1 MKPFAVKPIARIKGK
16 ISFPGDK
23 SISHRAVFL
32 SSLCK
37 AKTVLENFPLN
48 KDCLS
53 TLSVFKKLGIKIN
66 RSKDRITISGNGL
79 YGLQKPQAP
88 IFIAES
94 GTTLRLLLGIL
105 AGQSFKTKIIAGRF
119 LSKRPMLRVTQPLRL
134 MGAKINAKR
143 KSQNAKL
150 EEFTPVIIEGGN
162 LKPITYKMQIASAQ
176 VKSAIMLAALFA
188 KGKTHILEPI
198 PTRDHTERMLKLFK
212 ADIKLLK
219 NEIVI
224 KGDKGLI
231 SPGKITVPGDISS
244 AAFFMVLA
252 AIMPDSQVLIKNVS
266 INPSRAGIIRVLKRM
281 KTKIR
286 VSLIKS
292 RFSRQ
297 EPSGNIIVKSS
308 SLQGIT
314 IKKEEIAS
322 LIDELPILM
331 VAGCFARGTSVF
343 EGVNELRVK
352 ETDRITSMVS
362 NLKALGADI
371 RVVRSNGLENII
383 VRGVKELQGG
393 KVKSFGD
400 HRTAMSM
407 IVAGLAAK
415 NKVFLDDISCINKS
429 FPDFL
434 KVLKSVT
441 K

>member
-1 MKPFAVKPIARIKGK
+1 
-16 ISFPGDK
+16 
-23 SISHRAVFL
+23 
-32 SSLCK
+32 
-37 AKTVLENFPLN
+37 
-48 KDCLS
+48 
-53 TLSVFKKLGIKIN
+53 
-66 RSKDRITISGNGL
+66 
-79 YGLQKPQAP
+79 
-88 IFIAES
+88 
-94 GTTLRLLLGIL
+94 
-105 AGQSFKTKIIAGRF
+105 
-119 LSKRPMLRVTQPLRL
+119 
-134 MGAKINAKR
+134 
-143 KSQNAKL
+143 
-150 EEFTPVIIEGGN
+150 
-162 LKPITYKMQIASAQ
+162 
-176 VKSAIMLAALFA
+176 
-188 KGKTHILEPI
+188 
-198 PTRDHTERMLKLFK
+198 
-212 ADIKLLK
+212 
-219 NEIVI
+219 
-224 KGDKGLI
+224 
-231 SPGKITVPGDISS
+231 
-244 AAFFMVLA
+244 MVLA